1 MEEPTLEYIQEISG
15 GNEEFEQKFVTI
27 LQDEFPKEKEA
38 YLEYLGKQNLEE
50 ASKVVHKIKHK
61 FGILSMTDSYR
72 LAVSYEEELKEGQRQ
87 LEEEFTEILEAVH
100 AFIKEL

>member
-1 MEEPTLEYIQEISG
+1 MEQPTLDYIQEISG
-15 GNEEFEQKFVTI
+15 GNTEFEEKFVTI

-38 YLEYLGKQNLEE
+38 YLEFLGQENLEE

-61 FGILSMTDSYR
+61 FGILSMQDSYR

-87 LEEEFTEILEAVH
+87 SEEEFTAILEAVH
-100 AFIKEL
+100 AFIKDL